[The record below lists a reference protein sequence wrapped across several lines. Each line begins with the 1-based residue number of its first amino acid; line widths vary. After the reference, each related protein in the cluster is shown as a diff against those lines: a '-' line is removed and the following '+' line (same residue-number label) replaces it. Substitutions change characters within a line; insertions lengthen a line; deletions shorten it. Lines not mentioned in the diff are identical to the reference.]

1 VDGKP
6 LFHKQSARRFSGRP
20 PSVRLHSSQRALP
33 VTAGISGQFS
43 HRLPKIRLQLDTL
56 GLMTA
61 PSGPNSAGVHL
72 SDRELGE
79 LRSRIRFK
87 VGYEMG
93 FYCPDVEDIVQET
106 LTRFLTAARDGKIQ
120 NPEAIGAFAN
130 GVCRNVISEF
140 RRRNLRSEPI
150 LEAVPEPPARGLA
163 ETDAFELRQAV
174 AHGLDQ
180 LPSRDR
186 NVLRAYYLKEKS
198 KAEILAQM
206 GLTDENFRVILFRA
220 KEKFRAIY
228 SQHAKHHAGS
238 GH

>member
-1 VDGKP
+1 MCT
-6 LFHKQSARRFSGRP
+6 HRHRRGSSNIWTSHAGR
-20 PSVRLHSSQRALP
+20 
-33 VTAGISGQFS
+33 AGISGRFS
-43 HRLPKIRLQLDTL
+43 HRLRNIRLQLDTL

-61 PSGPNSAGVHL
+61 GRGPDSAGVHL
-72 SDRELGE
+72 SDRELGD

-120 NPEAIGAFAN
+120 NPEAIGAFTH
-130 GVCRNVISEF
+130 GICRNVISEF
-140 RRRNLRSEPI
+140 RRRNLRNEP
-150 LEAVPEPPARGLA
+150 LPEVVPERSARGLA
-163 ETDAFELRQAV
+163 ETDAFELRQAI

-186 NVLRAYYLKEKS
+186 NVLRAYYLNEKS
-198 KAEILAQM
+198 KAEILTQM

-228 SQHAKHHAGS
+228 SQRTKHQAGC